1 MTGVQARGMVRRIDA
16 SSWKQAGAASP
27 RVFLP
32 VAYVRGTLPAARRL
46 MEVTGLVRGLD
57 RLLFEA

>member
-1 MTGVQARGMVRRIDA
+1 MVRRIDA

-27 RVFLP
+27 RAFLP
-32 VAYVRGTLPAARRL
+32 VAYVRGTLPAVRRL